1 MLQKLETL
9 KKELVLEGDSM
20 SEVRLN
26 IIPTTRMPKNMT
38 ILEEKRKSF
47 EQLIIQVKGFKSPN
61 PLAIYCKKLSECRQV

>member
-20 SEVRLN
+20 SVVKLN
-26 IIPTTRMPKNMT
+26 IIHTTRMPKNMT

-47 EQLIIQVKGFKSPN
+47 EELIIQVKGFEAAN
-61 PLAIYCKKLSECRQV
+61 ARNILQLS